1 MADNKTISLEEVAH
15 MATLSRLSVS
25 EEEQTLFARQ
35 MGDILAYM
43 DVLARVD
50 TNDVEP
56 LYSPAQ
62 HPAPCGTMCRP
73 GGVSVAKYSPTRPRP
88 MVNISSCPASSSAV
102 PEQYCSGP
110 ALCSSPAITRAG
122 ASRTTT
128 HTLRKPQ
135 CRTYL
140 RTP

>member
-50 TNDVEP
+50 TKDVEP

-62 HPAPCGTMCRP
+62 HPGPLRDDVSARRRERNEVLANAPEADGEYFILLWP
-73 GGVSVAKYSPTRPRP
+73 G
-88 MVNISSCPASSSAV
+88 
-102 PEQYCSGP
+102 Q
-110 ALCSSPAITRAG
+110 CSSPAQSPAPAHTAPK
-122 ASRTTT
+122 RTA
-128 HTLRKPQ
+128 LRKPQ

>member
-1 MADNKTISLEEVAH
+1 MEDNKTISLEEVAH

-62 HPAPCGTMCRP
+62 HPGPLRDDVSARRRERNEVLANAPEADGEYFI
-73 GGVSVAKYSPTRPRP
+73 VPRI
-88 MVNISSCPASSSAV
+88 V
-102 PEQYCSGP
+102 
-110 ALCSSPAITRAG
+110 
-122 ASRTTT
+122 
-128 HTLRKPQ
+128 
-135 CRTYL
+135 
-140 RTP
+140 

>member
-50 TNDVEP
+50 TKDVEP

-62 HPAPCGTMCRP
+62 HPGLQREDVSARRRERSEVLANAPEADGEYFI
-73 GGVSVAKYSPTRPRP
+73 VPRI
-88 MVNISSCPASSSAV
+88 V
-102 PEQYCSGP
+102 
-110 ALCSSPAITRAG
+110 
-122 ASRTTT
+122 
-128 HTLRKPQ
+128 
-135 CRTYL
+135 
-140 RTP
+140 

>member
-50 TNDVEP
+50 TSDVEP
-56 LYSPAQ
+56 LYSPAP
-62 HPAPCGTMCRP
+62 HPGPLRDDVSARRRDRSEVLANAPEADGEYFI
-73 GGVSVAKYSPTRPRP
+73 VPRI
-88 MVNISSCPASSSAV
+88 V
-102 PEQYCSGP
+102 
-110 ALCSSPAITRAG
+110 
-122 ASRTTT
+122 
-128 HTLRKPQ
+128 
-135 CRTYL
+135 
-140 RTP
+140 

>member
-50 TNDVEP
+50 TKDVEP

-62 HPAPCGTMCRP
+62 HPGPLLDDVSARRRERSEVLANAPEADGEYFI
-73 GGVSVAKYSPTRPRP
+73 VPRI
-88 MVNISSCPASSSAV
+88 V
-102 PEQYCSGP
+102 
-110 ALCSSPAITRAG
+110 
-122 ASRTTT
+122 
-128 HTLRKPQ
+128 
-135 CRTYL
+135 
-140 RTP
+140 